1 MTIAI
6 GSTPLR
12 LMPRAAVGAHVPA
25 LLELLAVIAAIALLW
40 PAFERIA
47 DGAGGRDRRFAGTA
61 FAIQGLP
68 DEVLPGACAALAAR
82 ADTSVRE
89 RLCGRTVGGTM
100 RPLPTRLPL
109 ELAQATAQ
117 AARAFAAPLRAA
129 EDRLA
134 ALRTRQRDGN
144 ADVRE
149 MADEMAAIE
158 AETQPFAERYRLVEP
173 SRVSGP
179 VPLACAARWLESALA
194 ERRPGSVPDAP
205 AERASAN
212 ALLLFAA
219 ALDGRPS
226 TDGVAQ
232 GAALPLVK
240 ARSAPPCDASAADAL
255 AATAALMGDARQSV
269 ANGQKN
275 AATLALIATAGA
287 QWVAA
292 MVLGYM
298 LLIAS
303 RRVRTPAL
311 GVAWALALWTA
322 AAWAACVPWPLAGR
336 TFIPA
341 RIGTAF
347 ESAPAPFVWALGAT
361 ALLVAVIG
369 WVGHDR
375 RPGADLGLHATLSSR
390 IGYAGFVLASGLGW
404 LLLLELSANGH
415 PGNRYLALYHQG
427 HLWLGMLVLSV
438 LLFMRRPLARELGWL
453 LSVVGEGARSATRRL
468 GTWGAAALVVS
479 SALAAVVGL
488 GLALSNMRQLT
499 SELGRVWLIVGAAWF
514 FFLRAG
520 PLTERLAQRGG
531 AALSFW
537 RYAWPMLFVVAVL
550 VLAMLV
556 TRDMG
561 PLLIAGYGS
570 GAFLAATVAMWWHR
584 RSGQRL
590 SAFALAVGV
599 FALWIGLVTAA
610 LFEAGSVDSLTATRL
625 ESVAAPFEST
635 NDQLALVAWFQRAAP
650 AEGFGFGAVPWC
662 GYAPAAGCSGVPA
675 QIHSDYTFTAIVGAF
690 GTVAAWAA
698 ALGCAVWLHRLIR
711 HHGRVTRGEPRLL
724 RQGAGGRVLDGQAF
738 ISWIAVAWVVLT
750 SCQLAV
756 TVAGNVA
763 VLPLTGVT
771 FPFVSFGMTSLVVN
785 LAFLALCL
793 NVDAPARTDHG

>member
-1 MTIAI
+1 M
-6 GSTPLR
+6 
-12 LMPRAAVGAHVPA
+12 PA
-25 LLELLAVIAAIALLW
+25 LLELFAVVAAVVLLW
-40 PAFERIA
+40 PSFERIA
-47 DGAGGRDRRFAGTA
+47 DGAGGRDRRFAETA

-68 DEVLPGACAALAAR
+68 NELLPDSCAALGAF
-82 ADTSVRE
+82 ADVSVQE
-89 RLCGRTVGGTM
+89 RLCGRSAGRAAGA
-100 RPLPTRLPL
+100 LPTRLPL
-109 ELAQATAQ
+109 EFVEASAQ
-117 AARAFAAPLRAA
+117 AAQAFAAPLRAA
-129 EDRLA
+129 E
-134 ALRTRQRDGN
+134 ALLEALHQRQREGSD
-144 ADVRE
+144 DVRE

-158 AETQPFAERYRLVEP
+158 AESRPFAERYRLVEP
-173 SRVSGP
+173 TRVSGP
-179 VPLACAARWLESALA
+179 VPLACATRWLESALTA
-194 ERRPGSVPDAP
+194 RRSASTPDA
-205 AERASAN
+205 AADRAGAN

-219 ALDGRPS
+219 ALDGRAA
-226 TDGVAQ
+226 TDAVAQ
-232 GAALPLVK
+232 SATLLIAAT
-240 ARSAPPCDASAADAL
+240 RSAPPCDMSAPDTL
-255 AATAALMGDARQSV
+255 AATAVLMADARQSV

-275 AATLALIATAGA
+275 AAMLALIATAGT
-287 QWVAA
+287 QWVGA
-292 MVLGYM
+292 MLLGYA

-303 RRVRTPAL
+303 RRIRTPAL
-311 GVAWALALWTA
+311 GVAAALALWAA
-322 AAWAACVPWPLAGR
+322 AAWAARVPWPLAGGR
-336 TFIPA
+336 AFVPA
-341 RIGTAF
+341 RIDSAL
-347 ESAPAPFVWALGAT
+347 ESAPAPFVWALGAA
-361 ALLVAVIG
+361 ALLIAVIG
-369 WVGHDR
+369 WGTRDR
-375 RPGADLGLHATLSSR
+375 RPADAVGVRATLSSR
-390 IGYAGFVLASGLGW
+390 VGYAGFVLASGLGW

-427 HLWLGMLVLSV
+427 HLWLGMLILSV

-468 GTWGAAALVVS
+468 GATGAAVLVVAI
-479 SALAAVVGL
+479 ALAAVVGF

-531 AALSFW
+531 AALSFS

-584 RSGQRL
+584 RSAQRL

-625 ESVAAPFEST
+625 ESVAAPFAST

-650 AEGFGFGAVPWC
+650 AEGFGLGAVPWC
-662 GYAPAAGCSGVPA
+662 GHAPALGCSGVPA
-675 QIHSDYTFTAIVGAF
+675 QIHSDYTFTAIVGVF
-690 GTVAAWAA
+690 GALAAWAA

-724 RQGAGGRVLDGQAF
+724 QGAGGRVLDGQAF

-771 FPFVSFGMTSLVVN
+771 FPFVSFGLTSLVVN

-793 NVDAPARTDHG
+793 NVDAPTRSDHG

>member
-1 MTIAI
+1 MTAAI

-12 LMPRAAVGAHVPA
+12 HAPRAALGAHVPA
-25 LLELLAVIAAIALLW
+25 LLELLAVVAAVALLW
-40 PAFERIA
+40 PAFERVA
-47 DGAGGRDRRFAGTA
+47 DGAGGRDRRFAETA

-68 DEVLPGACAALAAR
+68 DEVLPGACAALAAQ

-89 RLCGRTVGGTM
+89 RLCGRTVGGTPH
-100 RPLPTRLPL
+100 PLPTRLPL

-117 AARAFAAPLRAA
+117 AARAFAAPIRAA

-134 ALRTRQRDGN
+134 VLRTRQRDGS

-158 AETQPFAERYRLVEP
+158 AESQPFADRYRLVEP
-173 SRVSGP
+173 TRVSGP
-179 VPLACAARWLESALA
+179 VPLACVTRWLDSALA
-194 ERRPGSVPDAP
+194 ERRTGNVSDAS
-205 AERASAN
+205 ADRASAN

-226 TDGVAQ
+226 VDGLAQ
-232 GAALPLVK
+232 GAALPVGK

-255 AATAALMGDARQSV
+255 GATAVLMGDARQAV

-292 MVLGYM
+292 MGLGYA

-311 GVAWALALWTA
+311 GVAAALALWAA
-322 AAWAACVPWPLAGR
+322 AAWAARVPWPLAGGR

-341 RIGTAF
+341 RIDPAID
-347 ESAPAPFVWALGAT
+347 SAPAPFVWALGAA
-361 ALLVAVIG
+361 ALLIAVIG
-369 WVGHDR
+369 WSGRDR
-375 RPGADLGLHATLSSR
+375 RPVADVGLRATLSSR
-390 IGYAGFVLASGLGW
+390 LGYAGFVLASGLGW
-404 LLLLELSANGH
+404 LLLLELSANGQ

-427 HLWLGMLVLSV
+427 HLWLGMLVLSA
-438 LLFMRRPLARELGWL
+438 LLFLRRPLARELGWL
-453 LSVVGEGARSATRRL
+453 LSVIGEGARSATRRL
-468 GTWGAAALVVS
+468 GPLGAAALVVA
-479 SALAAVVGL
+479 SALVAVVGF

-531 AALSFW
+531 AGISFW

-550 VLAMLV
+550 VLAMLA

-584 RSGQRL
+584 RSAQRL

-599 FALWIGLVTAA
+599 FVLWIGLVTAA

-625 ESVAAPFEST
+625 ESVAAPFARACSYAWRSWRESRT
-635 NDQLALVAWFQRAAP
+635 
-650 AEGFGFGAVPWC
+650 
-662 GYAPAAGCSGVPA
+662 
-675 QIHSDYTFTAIVGAF
+675 
-690 GTVAAWAA
+690 
-698 ALGCAVWLHRLIR
+698 RLIAVR
-711 HHGRVTRGEPRLL
+711 PSIKGSL
-724 RQGAGGRVLDGQAF
+724 RPVR
-738 ISWIAVAWVVLT
+738 
-750 SCQLAV
+750 C
-756 TVAGNVA
+756 N
-763 VLPLTGVT
+763 
-771 FPFVSFGMTSLVVN
+771 
-785 LAFLALCL
+785 
-793 NVDAPARTDHG
+793 